1 MQTLNPQQQQQQTGV
16 CQCHS
21 VCLQGCWLVPCPFP
35 AHAPLHG
42 PHLRRGPCPA
52 PCPAGPCCQQAGG
65 QHHHHHARGGCC
77 CGSCWWHHLLQHCWA
92 AAQNAPSLTH
102 ARLTGT
108 CPRDRPTSCHRGQS
122 SCCGSCSCCACCCCV
137 GRTSR
142 YPARPAG
149 GCLGCGSGY
158 VSVTTQPACCQ
169 GTTQH
174 HHQHAH
180 GCGCGA
186 VGAWRSCCVR
196 GRTAGPGCSPHPCY
210 SRHPG
215 CSPCLCCLPCPL
227 QGCCCGAGPCW
238 VVGPCHALGCCCGG
252 GTPYAHL
259 YCHLSCCC
267 GP

>member
-108 CPRDRPTSCHRGQS
+108 YTTTHTTHHTQQQNNRWGQVS
-122 SCCGSCSCCACCCCV
+122 LSQRLTESAVCV
-137 GRTSR
+137 SLVGHQRSTQHKAR
-142 YPARPAG
+142 AKLHLHQAARP
-149 GCLGCGSGY
+149 
-158 VSVTTQPACCQ
+158 VAC
-169 GTTQH
+169 
-174 HHQHAH
+174 
-180 GCGCGA
+180 
-186 VGAWRSCCVR
+186 
-196 GRTAGPGCSPHPCY
+196 
-210 SRHPG
+210 
-215 CSPCLCCLPCPL
+215 
-227 QGCCCGAGPCW
+227 
-238 VVGPCHALGCCCGG
+238 
-252 GTPYAHL
+252 
-259 YCHLSCCC
+259 
-267 GP
+267 